1 MSWLRS
7 LRAAPARVAS
17 ALGAVGAWLG
27 ERFELEDSVMAV
39 LRHPVPREL
48 ERPIGWWYVFGSAT
62 LAIFVVQVVTGVG
75 LAMTYVPAPNSAYDS
90 LQFISH
96 DATFG
101 SIVRGMHFFGAAA
114 MVILILIHM
123 TQVYLFGAFK
133 FPREANWLTG
143 SLLLLATLAMAFTG
157 QLLRWDQDAF
167 WSIVVAAEQAARA
180 PLIGNWLATLVVAG
194 ANVGGATL
202 TRFYATHVFL
212 IPAASFGLIG
222 LHLYLVI
229 KRGIS
234 EPPVAG
240 VPVDRPTYRARYAAM
255 LHRGIPFWPDAAWR
269 DAVIAALAVAAV
281 VVLAAIFGA
290 PELGKPPDPTNV
302 VADPRPDWY
311 FLGYFAILALIPPA
325 TESIVIVGL
334 PLLAF
339 VFLFLVPLLWP
350 DGERHWSRRPAAIA
364 AVALPFIAYA
374 ALTVGG
380 LQSPWV
386 PKLEGGQLPA
396 GVTQGLSGAS
406 LRGANLFL
414 SKSCVACHAIEGAGG
429 RRGPDLSHIASR
441 LNRDRITARVATGGN
456 GMPAYAGS
464 LTPTELEDL
473 VTFLETRR

>member
-1 MSWLRS
+1 MRL
-7 LRAAPARVAS
+7 LRALVGIPREIAS
-17 ALGAVGAWLG
+17 WLG

-48 ERPIGWWYVFGSAT
+48 ERPVGWWYVLGSAT
-62 LAIFVVQVVTGVG
+62 LGIFVMQVVTGVG

-96 DATFG
+96 DATLG
-101 SIVRGMHFFGAAA
+101 GVVRGMHYFGAGA
-114 MVILILIHM
+114 MVVLVLAHM

-180 PLIGNWLATLVVAG
+180 PVIGGWLASLVVAG

-212 IPAASFGLIG
+212 IPAAIFGLIG

-234 EPPVAG
+234 EPPVPG
-240 VPVDRPTYRARYAAM
+240 LPVDRRTYRARYEEM
-255 LHRGIPFWPDAAWR
+255 LRRGIPFWPDAAWR
-269 DAVIAALAVAAV
+269 DAIIATTAVVIVVLLAAL
-281 VVLAAIFGA
+281 FGA
-290 PELGKPPDPTNV
+290 PQLGKPPDPTNV
-302 VADPRPDWY
+302 LADPRPDWY

-334 PLLAF
+334 PLFAF

-374 ALTVGG
+374 SLTVAGVE
-380 LQSPWV
+380 SPWV
-386 PKLEGGQLPA
+386 PKLEGGTLPA
-396 GVTQGLSGAS
+396 NATQGLSETER
-406 LRGANLFL
+406 RGSELFV
-414 SKSCVACHAIEGAGG
+414 SRSCFACHAIGGAGG
-429 RRGPDLSHIASR
+429 RRGPDLSHVASR
-441 LNRDRITARVATGGN
+441 MNRDGITARIATGGG
-456 GMPAYAGS
+456 GMPAFAGS
-464 LTPTELEDL
+464 VTPSELEDL
-473 VTFLETRR
+473 TAFLLTRK

>member
-1 MSWLRS
+1 MSWLR
-7 LRAAPARVAS
+7 AIGKVPGQIAS
-17 ALGAVGAWLG
+17 WIG

-48 ERPIGWWYVFGSAT
+48 ERPVGWWYVLGSAT
-62 LAIFVVQVVTGVG
+62 LAIFVMQVVTGVG

-96 DATFG
+96 DATLG
-101 SIVRGMHFFGAAA
+101 AVVRGMHYFGAGA
-114 MVILILIHM
+114 MVILVLAHM

-167 WSIVVAAEQAARA
+167 WAVVVAAEQAARA
-180 PLIGNWLATLVVAG
+180 PVIGEWLATLVVAG
-194 ANVGGATL
+194 SNVGGATL

-212 IPAASFGLIG
+212 IPAAVFGLIG
-222 LHLYLVI
+222 MHLYLVV

-234 EPPVAG
+234 EPPVPG
-240 VPVDRPTYRARYAAM
+240 LPVDRPTYRARYAEM
-255 LHRGIPFWPDAAWR
+255 LRRGIPFWPDAAWR
-269 DAVIAALAVAAV
+269 DATIAAAAVVVV

-334 PLLAF
+334 PLFAF

-374 ALTVGG
+374 ALTVAGIE
-380 LQSPWV
+380 SPWV
-386 PKLEGGQLPA
+386 PKLEGGTLPA
-396 GVTQGLSGAS
+396 SATQDLGDAER
-406 LRGANLFL
+406 RGADLFV
-414 SKSCVACHAIEGAGG
+414 SKACFACHAIEGAGG
-429 RRGPDLSHIASR
+429 RRGPDLSHVASR
-441 LNRDRITARVATGGN
+441 MSRDQITARIATGGG

-464 LTPTELEDL
+464 LTPAELDDL
-473 VTFLETRR
+473 VTFLLTRK